1 MNMQQTPFSAPR
13 WGQGGLIV
21 WLLFLSLSL
30 SSQSYGDRGWELD
43 SAMLDARF
51 PAMAEWAKAGV
62 QGGIPHAQSTK
73 VVMTITPKANL
84 QKSIDKVA
92 LKGGVLLL
100 QSGEYVITEP
110 LHMRSGVVLRGV
122 SKESVVLSIKMHGF
136 FWRIRNSVRKGAI
149 LMHGV
154 QYAGV
159 ENLTVKYNAANFDP
173 NDRDLHNADWSVDVF
188 HKPEK
193 RDTTLFVESIWIHQA
208 RNCWVQD
215 CNVLWSG
222 SDPIRITLSD
232 HITCRRN
239 FIDRCY
245 NKNDGGMGYY
255 NISNSRHVL
264 IYNEKVK
271 RIRHLA
277 IQNFS
282 KYNVIID
289 NELEVDINFHD
300 GDSGYNLVQGNKVV
314 IPQWHSWEPLALGVP
329 LQHLPPGKGNLLLN
343 NCFKNK
349 AGEPRFSEKK
359 TVYEIRNSW
368 DKPIAL
374 PIVQNIEL
382 RTLYPVKYIK

>member
-1 MNMQQTPFSAPR
+1 
-13 WGQGGLIV
+13 
-21 WLLFLSLSL
+21 
-30 SSQSYGDRGWELD
+30 
-43 SAMLDARF
+43 
-51 PAMAEWAKAGV
+51 
-62 QGGIPHAQSTK
+62 
-73 VVMTITPKANL
+73 
-84 QKSIDKVA
+84 
-92 LKGGVLLL
+92 
-100 QSGEYVITEP
+100 
-110 LHMRSGVVLRGV
+110 
-122 SKESVVLSIKMHGF
+122 MHGF
-136 FWRIRNSVRKGAI
+136 FWRTKNAIRKGAV
-149 LMHGV
+149 LLHGIEN
-154 QYAGV
+154 AGV
-159 ENLTVKYNAANFDP
+159 ENLTVKYAAVNFEP
-173 NDRDLHNADWSVDVF
+173 NDRDADTAAWAIDVF
-188 HKPEK
+188 HKREL

-255 NISNSRHVL
+255 NISNSRYVL
-264 IYNEKVK
+264 ISNEKVK

-300 GDSGYNLVQGNKVV
+300 GDSGYNLVQANTVK
-314 IPQWHSWEPLALGVP
+314 IPTWHSWSPLAVGVP
-329 LQHLPPGKGNLLLN
+329 LQHLPPGNGNLLLN

-349 AGEPRFSEKK
+349 AGEPWFSEKK
-359 TVYEIRNSW
+359 SVYEIRNSW

-382 RTLYPVKYIK
+382 ITLYPVKYIK